1 MKVADEAARK
11 TSKLSVVFRYLLSL
25 LFVFAG
31 VMHFVS
37 PQFFVKIVPPM
48 LPYPFELVLISG
60 LFEVLLGIL
69 LLFKSTRKLA
79 RVGLTL
85 LLLAVFPANIYM
97 AFNNQLFPSLPSAL
111 LWARLPLQLG
121 LIAWVWSSTRD

>member
-1 MKVADEAARK
+1 MADEAARK